1 MSQIHFVGKTRY
13 EDLTETLALNISKMV
28 HLLQLANNHGTLGFY
43 EHLIMHFLQGF
54 SEIFLQQWSKYVCKY
69 RTEAMSYEYPLM

>member
-1 MSQIHFVGKTRY
+1 MNF
-13 EDLTETLALNISKMV
+13 NISKMV

-54 SEIFLQQWSKYVCKY
+54 SEVFLQQWSQYVCKTAFGAVVCKY